1 MRAGLLLFIFTILS
15 VTASYGV
22 PRLYIIEPPTSTS
35 LPNTGNRQHG
45 SLGTMLDYPLSFRVT
60 DSAGVAVSNEKVY
73 LDILYAPDNSRN
85 FGPSHRLVYTDANGI
100 AQVRFKLGDVAGEY
114 AVMAK
119 LAATSEHNRSQYE
132 VYRFYARPSNWVFL
146 LIMSMAGGLAL
157 FLFGIEL
164 MSEGLKKTA
173 GDKMRSILSQLTN
186 NRIIGLGL
194 GTVGT
199 VIIPSSSAVSVM
211 LVSFVNAG
219 LMKFRQTVPVLLGA
233 AIGTTIIAQLIAFKL
248 SDYSMLF
255 IAGGAL
261 LYLFG
266 TSDIMRNIGQGL
278 LGFGVLF
285 YGMDLLSAAMNPLRT
300 YQPFIWMITHLSN
313 PFLGLLIG
321 TMFTVIIQ
329 SSSASIGVLMVL
341 ASQGLISLELS
352 MAFVLGANLGTPV
365 TALIAC
371 IKTSK
376 DSQKVAVA
384 LFSYKIIMVLLFIWF
399 ISPVAEL
406 VRYISPD
413 AADLGMTAASSLP
426 RQIANSHTLYN
437 VVLAILILPL
447 ADQFAQ
453 LIESL
458 FARMSKSE
466 ISEKEAQQ
474 ELTTTRYI
482 SDSVLS
488 TPSLATGLAKK
499 EIGRLWR
506 RLFALH
512 DFALEAVLLSDK
524 SKLDELKNYR
534 GEFKLIRD
542 EINLYLFKL
551 LKSSGTTTS
560 NEIYQLLH
568 VVSELS
574 HINDSL
580 SKTLAHNAKEWI
592 ERSYHL
598 SDESKQQLIEYH
610 AYSQKMLSSSLA
622 IFVNIDSERAHHI
635 DTRYQAAKQLAHNV
649 EHAHFSRI
657 VSNNEADAQN
667 SKAYLELIYIFR
679 AVSEHCRN
687 IAYAME
693 ADEMDEDK
701 SLIVTK

>member
-1 MRAGLLLFIFTILS
+1 M
-15 VTASYGV
+15 
-22 PRLYIIEPPTSTS
+22 YIGEPPLGAT
-35 LPNTGNRQHG
+35 LENTGNKQHG
-45 SLGTMLDYPLSFRVT
+45 SLGSQLDYPLSFQVT
-60 DSAGVAVSNEKVY
+60 DSTGAAAANEKVY
-73 LDILYAPDNSRN
+73 LDVLYAPDNTRN
-85 FGPSHRLVYTDANGI
+85 FGLSHRLVYTDTNGI
-100 AQVRFKLGDVAGEY
+100 AQVSFKLGDVAGEY

-132 VYRFYARPSNWVFL
+132 VYRFYARPRNWVFL
-146 LIMSMAGGLAL
+146 LIMGMAGGLAL

-186 NRIIGLGL
+186 NRVIGLGL

-199 VIIPSSSAVSVM
+199 VIIPSSTAVSVM

-255 IAGGAL
+255 IAAGAM

-266 TSDIMRNIGQGL
+266 NTDLMRSIGQGL

-285 YGMDLLSAAMNPLRT
+285 YGMHLLSEAMNPLRT

-313 PFLGLLIG
+313 PFLGLFFG
-321 TMFTVIIQ
+321 TIFTVIIQ

-384 LFSYKIIMVLLFIWF
+384 LFVYKVIMVLLFIWF
-399 ISPVAEL
+399 ITPVAEL

-413 AADLGMTAASSLP
+413 AIDLSKTAGSSLP

-437 VVLAILILPL
+437 VALAIIILPL

-453 LIESL
+453 MIESL
-458 FARMSKSE
+458 FARMTKAE
-466 ISEKEAQQ
+466 ITEKEAQQ

-488 TPSLATGLAKK
+488 TPALATGLAKK

-524 SKLDELKNYR
+524 SKLEELRMYR
-534 GEFKLIRD
+534 SEFKLIRD
-542 EINLYLFKL
+542 EINQYLYKL
-551 LKSSGTTTS
+551 LKSSGATTS

-574 HINDSL
+574 HINDAL
-580 SKTLAHNAKEWI
+580 SKTLVRSVEEWI

-687 IAYAME
+687 IAFAME
-693 ADEMDEDK
+693 GEEADDEK
-701 SLIVTK
+701 SGAR

>member
-1 MRAGLLLFIFTILS
+1 MCARFLLILFSILT
-15 VTASYGV
+15 VTASHGAKK
-22 PRLYIIEPPTSTS
+22 LYIGEPPLGAT
-35 LPNTGNRQHG
+35 LENTGNKQHG
-45 SLGTMLDYPLSFRVT
+45 SLGSQLDYPLSFQVT
-60 DSAGVAVSNEKVY
+60 DSTGAAAANEKVY
-73 LDILYAPDNSRN
+73 LDVLYAPDNTRN
-85 FGPSHRLVYTDANGI
+85 FGLSHRLVYTDTNGI
-100 AQVRFKLGDVAGEY
+100 AQVSFKLGDVAGEY

-132 VYRFYARPSNWVFL
+132 VYRFYARPRNWVFL
-146 LIMSMAGGLAL
+146 LIMGMAGGLAL

-186 NRIIGLGL
+186 NRVIGLGL

-199 VIIPSSSAVSVM
+199 VIIPSSTAVSVM

-255 IAGGAL
+255 IAAGAM

-266 TSDIMRNIGQGL
+266 NTDLMRSIGQGL

-285 YGMDLLSAAMNPLRT
+285 YGMHLLSEAMNPLRT

-313 PFLGLLIG
+313 PFLGLFFG
-321 TMFTVIIQ
+321 TIFTVIIQ

-384 LFSYKIIMVLLFIWF
+384 LFVYKVIMVLLFIWF
-399 ISPVAEL
+399 ITPVAEL

-413 AADLGMTAASSLP
+413 AIDLSKTAGSSLP

-437 VVLAILILPL
+437 VALAIIILPL

-453 LIESL
+453 MIESL
-458 FARMSKSE
+458 FARMTKAE
-466 ISEKEAQQ
+466 ITEKEAQQ

-488 TPSLATGLAKK
+488 TPALATGLAKK

-524 SKLDELKNYR
+524 SKLEELRMYR
-534 GEFKLIRD
+534 SEFKLIRD
-542 EINLYLFKL
+542 EINQYLYKL
-551 LKSSGTTTS
+551 LKSSGATTS

-574 HINDSL
+574 HINDAL
-580 SKTLAHNAKEWI
+580 SKTLARNVEEWI

-687 IAYAME
+687 IAFAME
-693 ADEMDEDK
+693 GEEADDEK
-701 SLIVTK
+701 SGAR

>member
-1 MRAGLLLFIFTILS
+1 MRSRLILFLIFLLAS
-15 VTASYGV
+15 TASSGAAK
-22 PRLYIIEPPTSTS
+22 LYIREPEHGIA
-35 LPNTGNRQHG
+35 LKNTGNMQHG
-45 SLGTMLDYPLSFRVT
+45 SLGSMLDYPLSFQVT
-60 DSAGVAVSNEKVY
+60 DSAGNPAANEKVY
-73 LDILYAPDNSRN
+73 LDILYAPDNTHN
-85 FGPSHRLVYTDANGI
+85 FGPSRRLVYTDTNGI
-100 AQVRFKLGDVAGEY
+100 AQVSFKLGDVAGEY

-146 LIMSMAGGLAL
+146 LLMGMAGGLAL
-157 FLFGIEL
+157 FLFGISL

-199 VIIPSSSAVSVM
+199 VIIPSSTAVSVM

-233 AIGTTIIAQLIAFKL
+233 AIGTTVIAQLIAFKL

-261 LYLFG
+261 MYLFAG
-266 TSDIMRNIGQGL
+266 TDLSRNIGQSL
-278 LGFGVLF
+278 LGFGILF
-285 YGMDLLSAAMNPLRT
+285 YGMNLLSLAMNPLRT
-300 YQPFIWMITHLSN
+300 YEPFIWMITHLSN

-321 TMFTVIIQ
+321 TIFTVIIQ
-329 SSSASIGVLMVL
+329 SSSASIGILMVL

-376 DSQKVAVA
+376 ESQKVAVA
-384 LFSYKIIMVLLFIWF
+384 LFVYKVIMVLLFIWL
-399 ISPVAEL
+399 IVPIAEL

-413 AADLGMTAASSLP
+413 AIDLSQNAPSSLP
-426 RQIANSHTLYN
+426 RQIANSHTLFN
-437 VVLAILILPL
+437 VLLACIILPVT
-447 ADQFAQ
+447 DQFSY

-458 FARMSKSE
+458 FFHISKADALK
-466 ISEKEAQQ
+466 KEAEQ
-474 ELTTTRYI
+474 ELTATRYI
-482 SDSVLS
+482 SGSVLS

-512 DFALEAVLLSDK
+512 DFSLEAVLNSDK
-524 SKLDELKNYR
+524 SKLEDLRIYR
-534 GEFKLIRD
+534 NEFKLIRD
-542 EINLYLFKL
+542 EITNYLYKL
-551 LKSSGTTTS
+551 LKSSGTATTG
-560 NEIYQLLH
+560 EIYQLLH
-568 VVSELS
+568 VVTELS
-574 HINDSL
+574 HINDAL
-580 SKTLAHNAKEWI
+580 SKTLAHNATEWI
-592 ERSYHL
+592 ERSYSL

-622 IFVNIDSERAHHI
+622 IFVNIDSERAHYI
-635 DTRYQAAKQLAHNV
+635 DNRYQAAKLLAHNV

-667 SKAYLELIYIFR
+667 SRAYLELIYIFR

-687 IAYAME
+687 IAVAME
-693 ADEMDEDK
+693 GDENDEEK
-701 SLIVTK
+701 IVLP